1 MTDLNELLTRVRDHY
16 VDMFEAALAEMREKG
31 HTLIVEPPMV
41 DEAGALVREGALNL
55 GARYDLAL
63 VEGEGA
69 TPSAFSPSKMLNFT
83 AEAFHGAGLDI
94 VIAPFQWDNVRIAID
109 GEPKAIA
116 AALGEWF
123 EGAIGAPDD
132 IEENSIQRAAH
143 FLSDPEVEGS
153 TSLVLSDFGTVDV
166 HIVMALFDHL
176 RLAGA
181 TRVELGLPDSYEE
194 AGYDDGGAEDG
205 ADEQDSHEQ

>member
-1 MTDLNELLTRVRDHY
+1 MTDLNDLLTHVRNHY
-16 VDMFEAALAEMREKG
+16 VDMFEAALAELRGKG

-41 DEAGALVREGALNL
+41 NDAGELVREGALNL

-109 GEPKAIA
+109 GEPAAIA
-116 AALGEWF
+116 KALTDWF
-123 EGAIGAPDD
+123 EGAVAAPND
-132 IEENSIQRAAH
+132 IKEGGIQRAAH
-143 FLSDPEVEGS
+143 FMSDPEVDGR
-153 TSLVLSDFGTVDV
+153 TSIVQADFGTVEV
-166 HIVMALFDHL
+166 HIVMALFDQL
-176 RLAGA
+176 RLAGSR
-181 TRVELGLPDSYEE
+181 RVEFGLPDRYEDE
-194 AGYDDGGAEDG
+194 DSPEDDGGED
-205 ADEQDSHEQ
+205 

>member
-1 MTDLNELLTRVRDHY
+1 MTDLNELLAQVRDHY
-16 VDMFEAALAEMREKG
+16 VNMFEAALAELREKG

-41 DEAGALVREGALNL
+41 DEAGQLVREGALNL

-69 TPSAFSPSKMLNFT
+69 TPSAFAPSKMLNFT

-94 VIAPFQWDNVRIAID
+94 VIAPFQWDNVRIAVD

-116 AALGEWF
+116 AALAEWF
-123 EGAIGAPDD
+123 EGALSAPTD
-132 IEENSIQRAAH
+132 IAEGTIQRAAH
-143 FLSDPEVEGS
+143 FLSDPEVEGP
-153 TSLVLSDFGTVDV
+153 TSIVQADLGTVDT
-166 HIVMALFDHL
+166 HIVMALFDAL

-181 TRVELGLPDSYEE
+181 NRVEFSLPDSYEE
-194 AGYDDGGAEDG
+194 DSDEGGDV
-205 ADEQDSHEQ
+205 DDSHED